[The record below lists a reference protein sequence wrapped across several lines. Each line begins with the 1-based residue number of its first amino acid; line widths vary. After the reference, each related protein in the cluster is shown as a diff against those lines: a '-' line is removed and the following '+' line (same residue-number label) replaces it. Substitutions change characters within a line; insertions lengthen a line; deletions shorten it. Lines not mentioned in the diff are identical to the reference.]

1 MKIEEITKTIEGIGY
16 TFTDNQK
23 DILSQKSVVDIAKI
37 QYAVSEAL
45 EAADRL
51 KKELQKCFDF
61 IRYVATPEA
70 MDEAE
75 IENIR
80 VEGVGTVY
88 LTSDYNVSIVKD
100 QKEAAHDWLTENGH
114 EDAIIETVNS
124 STLKSIIKKHLAAGD
139 ELPEGVFNVNPFTRA
154 QIKK

>member
-37 QYAVSEAL
+37 QYAVNEAL

-61 IRYVATPEA
+61 VRYVATPEA
-70 MDEAE
+70 MDKAE
-75 IENIR
+75 IENVR

-88 LTSDYNVSIVKD
+88 LTSDYNISIVKD
-100 QKEAAHDWLTENGH
+100 QKEVAYDWLTENGH
-114 EDAIIETVNS
+114 EDVIIETVNS
-124 STLKSIIKKHLAAGD
+124 STLKSIIKKHLAVGD

>member
-70 MDEAE
+70 MDE

-124 STLKSIIKKHLAAGD
+124 STLKSIIKKHLAVGD

>member
-16 TFTDNQK
+16 TFTDDQK
-23 DILSQKSVVDIAKI
+23 DILNQKSVVDIVKI
-37 QYAVSEAL
+37 QYAVGEAL

-70 MDEAE
+70 MDKAE

-100 QKEAAHDWLTENGH
+100 QKEVAYDWLTENGH

-124 STLKSIIKKHLAAGD
+124 STLKSIIKKHLAAGE